1 MLPRSERGYDVRRE
15 GGQPGTVTEANLVD
29 FLVRL
34 AINAVALV
42 VAVMVVPR
50 IRFDFAEDWWRLI
63 VVAAIFGVINAYIRP
78 IVRAL
83 SLPLTIMTLGL
94 VGLAINTA
102 MILLLAFVSG
112 QLDLGF
118 RIAGWPVGPF
128 RLEVVVYAFLAGIV
142 ISIVSTGLGL
152 ARRVVPGV

>member
-1 MLPRSERGYDVRRE
+1 MSVARGE
-15 GGQPGTVTEANLVD
+15 SHTVTEAVLAD

-34 AINAVALV
+34 VINAVALM

-50 IRFDFAEDWWRLI
+50 IRFDFGDEWWRL
-63 VVAAIFGVINAYIRP
+63 VAVALIFGVINAYIRP

-102 MILLLAFVSG
+102 MILLLAFLSG
-112 QLDLGF
+112 QLELGF

-128 RLEVVVYAFLAGIV
+128 TVEVVVYAFLAALV
-142 ISIVSTGLGL
+142 ISIVSTALGL
-152 ARRVVPGV
+152 VRRVVPVA